1 MGCNPGVIGF
11 LHGRIRHPAQNAAYS
26 FLHTNHEARDL
37 NRSQWQA
44 ISTRA
49 FNNCTT
55 NTEKASGLNQTW
67 VWTYTKIYFIMCSRF
82 GEVCSWCISALLPG
96 PAWVLLNYVLRRIIK
111 PLYLRLFPVEC
122 MYRYGL
128 KGGPRLYDNEV
139 KILCLPA
146 YSRWT
151 KRNYPTQFY
160 KTWGPSDKEVDFG
173 QIWCTY
179 TSGTKSHLTSLCPR
193 GQNSLYVW
201 LQIQPP
207 LPLWS
212 VRFMVGFDQRASASA
227 SR

>member
-111 PLYLRLFPVEC
+111 PLYCC
-122 MYRYGL
+122 MTMRWKYC
-128 KGGPRLYDNEV
+128 V
-139 KILCLPA
+139 CLPTVGEQNA
-146 YSRWT
+146 IIPPNFTKHEAPRT
-151 KRNYPTQFY
+151 KRLISAKYDVRT
-160 KTWGPSDKEVDFG
+160 
-173 QIWCTY
+173 
-179 TSGTKSHLTSLCPR
+179 
-193 GQNSLYVW
+193 
-201 LQIQPP
+201 
-207 LPLWS
+207 LPELK
-212 VRFMVGFDQRASASA
+212 VT
-227 SR
+227 